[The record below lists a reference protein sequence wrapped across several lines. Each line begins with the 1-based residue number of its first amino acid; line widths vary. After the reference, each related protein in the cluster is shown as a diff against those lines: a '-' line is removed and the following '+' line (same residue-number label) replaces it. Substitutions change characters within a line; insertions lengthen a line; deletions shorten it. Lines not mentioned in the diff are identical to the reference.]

1 MRFEPDHDPDPERT
15 KYRQIS
21 GYDEMPD
28 EYKQMHLEIYNQ
40 AMTMADGMREKE
52 KLSKSEAVLHYAA
65 FQGVQIQSLQEEI
78 KLIYKGLNVVA
89 NELETKQ
96 DKLG

>member
-1 MRFEPDHDPDPERT
+1 MRFQPDHDPDPERT

-28 EYKQMHLEIYNQ
+28 EYKQMHMEIYNQ
-40 AMTMADGMREKE
+40 AMVMADGARDKE

-78 KLIYKGLNVVA
+78 KVIYKGLNAVA
-89 NELETKQ
+89 DELEHMQ
-96 DKLG
+96 DKQG

>member
-1 MRFEPDHDPDPERT
+1 MRFNPDHDPDPERS

-21 GYDEMPD
+21 GYEEMP
-28 EYKQMHLEIYNQ
+28 EAYREMHLEIYNQ

-78 KLIYKGLNVVA
+78 KLIYKSLDVVA
-89 NELETKQ
+89 NELEAKQ
-96 DKLG
+96 DKQD